1 MAPDPRV
8 ARAFKAMKAIGITEI
23 KVKPVL
29 KKLLRLY
36 EKNWEL
42 IEEENY
48 RVLADAIFDEEDDA
62 KVSDQKK
69 SKIDEEN
76 YEEEAQE
83 EPLRPLKRLRRG
95 QESRVP
101 PSPSNSSPSLGG
113 ALLKMPKVEDD
124 ELPATSSQH
133 QSQDSVKSP
142 RLSAGNG
149 RGEIQRLGNKG
160 KAPVSAHVAST
171 ENRCIRK
178 RSSQALSIREPAVES
193 GIPLLTK
200 KMSGTRALI
209 IPKDEP
215 FTDDMLIDNRPQYEV
230 PIAVIHPDS
239 ISNGVSSSCNVSL
252 EEQVCEGPPASSNLN
267 GQYRVDGVP
276 ASSSER
282 RSSNELTIV
291 PEKNPSSL
299 EIASSPMG
307 EVKILLSCNSDV
319 GRSNFHMPS
328 IDELRQSMEER
339 CLRSYKIIDP
349 SFSVMNLLQNV
360 CECFLELTTN
370 SSCESQER
378 LGTVTPCD
386 LLTKSTAPDA
396 LHNGGSKG
404 NIYTCFAD
412 VATPQVPRPL
422 QFLNGL
428 NDLVG
433 TSEDMVAN
441 GSPMSDKGDPEFSG
455 SCSLAL
461 VTQCQLTPDDLRAI
475 HDVKNITKGE
485 ERVEISW
492 VNEVNHERLPTFY
505 YIAQN
510 LVYQNASVNFTLSQ
524 IGAEHC
530 CSDCFGNCLATTSAI
545 ACACARQTGKFV
557 YTLEGLLDE
566 EFLAECVSITRDPQQ
581 QCLLNCRDCPLERSK
596 NEGILEPCKG
606 HLERSIIRECWSKC
620 GCYKQCGNRVVQ
632 RGINSKLQV
641 FFTPEGKGWGLR
653 TLEKLPKGAF
663 VCEFVGE
670 IVTTKELYD
679 RNTKKHNCPVLLDAY
694 WVSKGVSKEEEA
706 LCLDATNFGNV
717 ARFLNHRCFDAN
729 LIEIPVEIESPEHH
743 YYHLAFFTTREVDAL
758 EELTWDYGV
767 DFDDHDQ
774 MSFQCQCGS
783 KFCRNMKRSN
793 SKCFCIYCYGT

>member
-95 QESRVP
+95 QEPRVP

-160 KAPVSAHVAST
+160 KEPVSAHVAST

-178 RSSQALSIREPAVES
+178 RSSQALSIREPAVEP
-193 GIPLLTK
+193 GIRLLPK
-200 KMSGTRALI
+200 KVSGTQALI

-239 ISNGVSSSCNVSL
+239 IGNGVSSSGNVSL
-252 EEQVCEGPPASSNLN
+252 EEQVSEGPPASPHLD
-267 GQYRVDGVP
+267 GQHRVDGVP

-282 RSSNELTIV
+282 RSSNELSTI

-307 EVKILLSCNSDV
+307 E
-319 GRSNFHMPS
+319 
-328 IDELRQSMEER
+328 
-339 CLRSYKIIDP
+339 
-349 SFSVMNLLQNV
+349 
-360 CECFLELTTN
+360 
-370 SSCESQER
+370 ER
-378 LGTVTPCD
+378 LETVTPCD
-386 LLTKSTAPDA
+386 LLTKSTVRDA
-396 LHNGGSKG
+396 LHNGGIKG

-412 VATPQVPRPL
+412 VAPPQVPRPL
-422 QFLNGL
+422 KFLNGL

-433 TSEDMVAN
+433 TSEEMVAN

-461 VTQCQLTPDDLRAI
+461 VPQCQLTPDDLRVI
-475 HDVKNITKGE
+475 HDVKDITKGE

-492 VNEVNHERLPTFY
+492 VNEVNNERLPTFY

-524 IGAEHC
+524 ISTEHC
-530 CSDCFGNCLATTSAI
+530 CSDCFGNCLASTSAV

-566 EFLAECVSITRDPQQ
+566 EFLAECVSMTRDPQQ

-596 NEGILEPCKG
+596 NEDILDLEPCKG
-606 HLERSIIRECWSKC
+606 HLERNIIRECWSKC
-620 GCYKQCGNRVVQ
+620 GCHKQCGNRVVQ

-653 TLEKLPKGAF
+653 TLEKLPK
-663 VCEFVGE
+663 
-670 IVTTKELYD
+670 
-679 RNTKKHNCPVLLDAY
+679 VLLDAY
-694 WVSKGVSKEEEA
+694 WVPKGVSKEEEA
-706 LCLDATNFGNV
+706 LCLDATKFGNV

-774 MSFQCQCGS
+774 MSFQCQCAS
-783 KFCRNMKRSN
+783 KFCRIMKRSN
-793 SKCFCIYCYGT
+793 RSRSLSTAR